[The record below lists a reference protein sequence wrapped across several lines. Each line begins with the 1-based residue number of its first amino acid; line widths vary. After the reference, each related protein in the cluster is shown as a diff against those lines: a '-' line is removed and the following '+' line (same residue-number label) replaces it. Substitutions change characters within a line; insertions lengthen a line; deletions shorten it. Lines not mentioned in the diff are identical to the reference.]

1 MAFKARFKR
10 GTLHVPNLIIRL
22 STWKVRRMNQL
33 GTTLLYLGR
42 LCCSIRLSL
51 SNRTAKGRLRFIRRT
66 SRVPNLMHK
75 LCYRIFQY
83 NRASDWLFSGF
94 PAPVLTELTEA

>member
-22 STWKVRRMNQL
+22 STCKVRRMNQL
-33 GTTLLYLGR
+33 GTTLLYMGR

-66 SRVPNLMHK
+66 SHVPNLMYK

-83 NRASDWLFSGF
+83 NRASDCLFSGF
-94 PAPVLTELTEA
+94 PRLC